1 MRQRELGQ
9 TEVVSAIGLGCM
21 RLSLAHRPPEHEAV
35 ALIRRALDLG
45 VTLFDSADSYAL
57 DEGERGHNERL
68 IAKALGGRRDEVL
81 VATKGGVARP
91 EGRWVIDASPAH
103 LRAACEE
110 SLRALAT
117 DRIDLYQLHAPDLRV
132 PFEESVGALAE
143 LRQAGAI
150 RFLGLSNVSR
160 RQIEVAL
167 RITEIVSIQNE
178 LSVLIPAGEQDG
190 TVAFCAER
198 RLTFLAYRPL
208 AGRQGAARLA
218 KIPALVA
225 AAQRLEAT
233 PARVA
238 LAWLLTRWPHVV
250 PLPGPTRIE
259 TLEDAVRAAE
269 LALDERDAE
278 AIAAAAG

>member
-1 MRQRELGQ
+1 M
-9 TEVVSAIGLGCM
+9 SATGLGCM

-35 ALIRRALDLG
+35 APIRRALDLG

-57 DEGERGHNERL
+57 DERERRHNERL
-68 IAKALGGRRDEVL
+68 IAKALGGWRDGVL

-91 EGRWVIDASPAH
+91 QGRWVIDASPAH
-103 LRAACEE
+103 LRAACEQ

-117 DRIDLYQLHAPDLRV
+117 DRIDLYQLHARDPRV

-143 LRQAGAI
+143 LRQAGRI

-178 LSVLIPAGEQDG
+178 LSVLSPAGEQDG
-190 TVAFCAER
+190 TVTFCAEC

-218 KIPALVA
+218 GSRPSSLRPSAWRRHRPASPSRVCSRA
-225 AAQRLEAT
+225 GRT
-233 PARVA
+233 CSPSPARPESRRSR
-238 LAWLLTRWPHVV
+238 TRCARPNSRSMKETQKRSQ
-250 PLPGPTRIE
+250 PLPFRTDPSP
-259 TLEDAVRAAE
+259 V
-269 LALDERDAE
+269 
-278 AIAAAAG
+278 